1 MTDER
6 DRGGFLDTISDTVDE
21 LKGED
26 SDAAS
31 GSDAVPDVPTDV
43 AGTAR
48 RSAGGADAES
58 GDDAG
63 GSPQFGPG
71 EGGISDVL
79 PGGPGIGTDEDDT
92 PADA

>member
-6 DRGGFLDTISDTVDE
+6 DRGRFLDTVSDTIDE
-21 LKGED
+21 LKGDD

-31 GSDAVPDVPTDV
+31 GSDAVANGPTDV
-43 AGTAR
+43 AGAAR
-48 RSAGGADAES
+48 RAAGGADEGSGGDAE
-58 GDDAG
+58 GA
-63 GSPQFGPG
+63 PRFGRG

-79 PGGPGIGTDEDDT
+79 PGGPGVGTDEEDT